1 MTESRPPL
9 PASVAIVMPAYN
21 EEASVAQAVRESL
34 RILSQSVL
42 DYEVIVVDDASTDR
56 TAAIVSALAIED
68 DHVRLLDAGRNI
80 GANAAALLGM
90 RAARSEACFF
100 IASDLQIHPDQ
111 LLRCLPVLAHADYV
125 CTWRRPR
132 CDPWHRRWMARV
144 YNDVVRFLLGLPTHD
159 VDSGILVRKEVIAAV
174 ASQIRCSSD
183 FIPVELLARAMNHGY
198 RISEVRIVHRPR
210 VAGKPGSIV
219 LLSVLR
225 TLGDLA
231 RSLPSLWRLRRDGPA
246 TR

>member
-1 MTESRPPL
+1 MSDSTPRL

-42 DYEVIVVDDASTDR
+42 DYEVIVVDDASTDG

-68 DHVRLLDAGRNI
+68 DHVRLLEAGRNI

-90 RAARSEACFF
+90 RAARCDVSFF

-111 LLRCLPVLAHADYV
+111 LLSCLPLLDVADYV

-132 CDPWHRRWMARV
+132 SDPWHRRWMARV
-144 YNDVVRFLLGLPTHD
+144 YNVVVRLIVGLPAHD

-174 ASQIRCSSD
+174 ASQLRCSSD
-183 FIPVELLARAMNHGY
+183 FLPVELLARAMSHGY
-198 RISEVRIVHRPR
+198 RVREVTIVHRPR
-210 VAGKPGSIV
+210 SAGKPGSIV
-219 LLSVLR
+219 PLSVLR

-231 RSLPSLWRLRRDGPA
+231 RSLPALRRLRRDRPA